1 MSKKKEPF
9 NFAKLYR
16 RTGLIVYDVMSI
28 ILASYIAVIMRYE
41 FKVDAIP
48 DYFLS
53 PVNKFLPIN
62 ILLTIVVF
70 YIFKLYDSLWAYAG
84 EREMQNLVMAC
95 VVSGVLNAVGLQFF
109 KAHTQAMPQ
118 SYYFTYTFLLI
129 TLIFISRFSY
139 RFLRSQK
146 HRVEN
151 RNNSKAVMIIGAG
164 EAANIIIKEI
174 ITSNFSTMS
183 IKCIIDDDSNKW
195 GKYIQGIRV
204 VGGRDRIVECAD
216 LYDVDEIIVAIP
228 SVSRPE
234 LKKIL
239 DICKNTNCKLRSL
252 PGMYQLVNGE
262 VNVSRLRDVE
272 VEDLLGR
279 DPIAVDM
286 DSIAGYVSGKTVMVT
301 GGGGSIG
308 SELCRQIAGHKP
320 KRLIIVDIYE
330 NNAYEIQQ
338 ELIRAYP
345 ELDLVVLIAS
355 VRNTLRINSIFEQ
368 YKPDIVYH
376 AAAHKHV
383 PLMETSPGEAIK
395 NNVFGT
401 WKTAMA
407 AAMNGTKKFVL
418 ISTDKAVNPTN
429 VMGASKRICEM
440 IVQTFN
446 KHYDT
451 EFVAVRFGN
460 VLGSNGSVIPLFKK
474 QIAAGG
480 PVTVTDPKIIRYFMT
495 ITEAVSLVL
504 QAGAYAKGGE
514 IFVLDMGEPVKILDL
529 AENLIKLSGYK
540 VGEDIRIEFTGLRPG
555 EKLYEEML
563 MDEEGLQDT
572 SNKMIHIGKPIEMDE
587 MRFFSQLERLKTAAV
602 EESAEVKS
610 IVQEIVT
617 TYHPTDNEA
626 DHTKEHKEALRKV
639 ADRINEEE

>member
-1 MSKKKEPF
+1 MRKEKEPF
-9 NFAKLYR
+9 NYQKLYR
-16 RTGLIVYDVMSI
+16 RTGLIIYDI
-28 ILASYIAVIMRYE
+28 ISVIVASYVAILIRYE
-41 FKVDAIP
+41 FRIGTIP
-48 DYFLS
+48 DHFLD
-53 PVNKFLPIN
+53 PVTTFLPLN
-62 ILLTIVVF
+62 ILITLAVF
-70 YIFKLYDSLWAYAG
+70 YFFKLYDSLWAYAG

-95 VVSGVLNAVGLQFF
+95 VLSGVINAIGLQFF
-109 KAHTQAMPQ
+109 KSEDQPVPQ
-118 SYYFTYTFLLI
+118 SYYFLYTFLLI
-129 TLIFISRFSY
+129 TFIFISRFSY
-139 RFLRSQK
+139 RFLRGQK
-146 HRVEN
+146 HRAEN
-151 RNNSKAVMIIGAG
+151 KHNSKAVMIIGAG

-174 ITSNFSTMS
+174 ITSNYSTMS
-183 IKCIIDDDSNKW
+183 IKCIIDDDTEKW

-204 VGGRDRIVECAD
+204 VGGRERIVECAD
-216 LYDVDEIIVAIP
+216 LYDIDEIIVAMP
-228 SVSRPE
+228 SISRQE
-234 LKKIL
+234 LRKIL
-239 DICKNTNCKLRSL
+239 DICKNTDCKLRSL

-279 DPIAVDM
+279 DPIAVDL

-308 SELCRQIAGHKP
+308 SELCRQIAQHSP

-330 NNAYEIQQ
+330 NNAYDIQQ
-338 ELIRAYP
+338 ELKTKCP
-345 ELDLVVLIAS
+345 DLDLVVLIAS
-355 VRNTLRINSIFEQ
+355 VRNTLRINTIFEQ
-368 YKPDIVYH
+368 YQPDIVYH

-383 PLMETSPGEAIK
+383 PLMEDSPGEAIK

-474 QIAAGG
+474 QIMAGG
-480 PVTVTDPKIIRYFMT
+480 PVTVTDPNIIRYFMT
-495 ITEAVSLVL
+495 ISEAVSLVL
-504 QAGAYAKGGE
+504 QAGAFAKGGE
-514 IFVLDMGEPVKILDL
+514 IFVLDMGEPVRILDL
-529 AENLIKLSGYK
+529 AENLIKLSGFK
-540 VGEDIRIEFTGLRPG
+540 VGEDIKIEFTGLRPG

-572 SNKMIHIGKPIEMDE
+572 ANKMIHIGKPIELDE
-587 MRFFSQLERLKTAAV
+587 MKFFAELERLHKAARA
-602 EESAEVKS
+602 ESPDIKS
-610 IVQEIVT
+610 LVREIVT
-617 TYHPTDNEA
+617 TYHPTDNEDDKTA
-626 DHTKEHKEALRKV
+626 EHMEALKK
-639 ADRINEEE
+639 AAEKINEE